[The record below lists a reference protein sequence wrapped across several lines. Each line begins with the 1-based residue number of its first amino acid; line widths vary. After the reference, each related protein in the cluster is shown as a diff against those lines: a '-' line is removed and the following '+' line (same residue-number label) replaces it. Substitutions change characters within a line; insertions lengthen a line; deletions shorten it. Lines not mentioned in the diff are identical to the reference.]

1 MTAFC
6 AKPDKFTLFYK
17 IDQTIVLVFMHLDSP
32 NNSQINRDYLNTIHI
47 LGMEIKM
54 TQGQTGKVQ
63 KILTIF
69 LCFWVAFFEGF
80 DLQAPGIAAKG
91 IASSFSL
98 DQVQMGYVFSLGVFG
113 MLFGAFFGGRLADYF
128 GQKKILILSIAI
140 FGVFMSATAFAP
152 SVEVLYITRF
162 FTGLGLGAAM
172 PTMIS
177 VVGDEA
183 TEKNRGKL
191 NSLMYCGLPVG
202 AIFVAGLAMCLPE
215 IQWQSLFLIG
225 GLTPLAL
232 IPLMVFILKDKAKD
246 IAVIQTTDV
255 TVPNMVQVLF
265 KQQQYKN
272 TLPLWVGFFFTLMIN
287 YILISWLPNLLMEQ
301 GLVKQQAF
309 LVMLVFQVGAVIGTL
324 GLGYLLDHLKL
335 WQLACII
342 YIGLFIALTL
352 LFTTTAVPVLIV
364 AGVMGGIFS
373 TGGQSILYGISPIF
387 YTGAGKVTGVG
398 SAISLGR
405 LGAMTGPL
413 LTGKILTL
421 GLGTTGILML
431 SLPAAVVS
439 AVAVAALSRYK
450 SKLK

>member
-1 MTAFC
+1 MA
-6 AKPDKFTLFYK
+6 
-17 IDQTIVLVFMHLDSP
+17 QTH
-32 NNSQINRDYLNTIHI
+32 
-47 LGMEIKM
+47 
-54 TQGQTGKVQ
+54 TGKLQ

-91 IASSFSL
+91 IAATFGL

-113 MLFGAFFGGRLADYF
+113 MLFGAFFGGRIADYL
-128 GQKKILILSIAI
+128 GQKKVLMLSIGI
-140 FGVFMSATAFAP
+140 FGVFMSLTAIAP
-152 SVEVLYITRF
+152 SIEVLYAARF

-183 TEKNRGKL
+183 TEANRGKL

-202 AIFVAGLAMCLPE
+202 AIFVAGLAILLPE
-215 IQWQSLFLIG
+215 IQWQTLFLIG
-225 GLTPLAL
+225 GLTPLVL
-232 IPLMVFILKDKAKD
+232 IPCMAFILKDKPKMAT
-246 IAVIQTTDV
+246 VVQTPTES
-255 TVPNMVQVLF
+255 VPGMAQVLF
-265 KQQQYKN
+265 KNQQYKN

-301 GLVKQQAF
+301 GLSKQEAF
-309 LVMLVFQVGAVIGTL
+309 SIMLIFQVGAVIGTL
-324 GLGYLLDHLKL
+324 GLGYLLDRLKL
-335 WQLACII
+335 WQMAVII
-342 YIGLFIALTL
+342 YSGLFVALSL
-352 LFTTTAVPVLIV
+352 LFTTTSIPMLVL

-387 YTGAGKVTGVG
+387 YSGAGKVTGVG

-413 LTGKILTL
+413 LTGKILAL
-421 GLGTTGILML
+421 GLGTTGILMA
-431 SLPAAVVS
+431 SLPAVVIS
-439 AVAVAALSRYK
+439 AVAVTALSRYK
-450 SKLK
+450 SAHK

>member
-1 MTAFC
+1 MIQPYSE
-6 AKPDKFTLFYK
+6 KL
-17 IDQTIVLVFMHLDSP
+17 
-32 NNSQINRDYLNTIHI
+32 R
-47 LGMEIKM
+47 
-54 TQGQTGKVQ
+54 

-91 IASSFSL
+91 IAASFAL

-113 MLFGAFFGGRLADYF
+113 MLFGAFFGGRIADYL
-128 GQKKILILSIAI
+128 GQKKVLMLSVAI
-140 FGVFMSATAFAP
+140 FGVFMSLTAIAP
-152 SVEVLYITRF
+152 SIEVLYAARF
-162 FTGLGLGAAM
+162 LTGLGLGAAM

-183 TEKNRGKL
+183 TEANRGKL

-202 AIFVAGLAMCLPE
+202 AIFVAGLAMLLPD
-215 IQWQSLFLIG
+215 IQWQTLFLIG

-232 IPLMVFILKDKAKD
+232 LPFMTFILKDQSTA
-246 IAVIQTTDV
+246 AVAQKRSGEA
-255 TVPNMVQVLF
+255 VPGMVEVLF

-272 TLPLWVGFFFTLMIN
+272 TVPLWVGFFFTLMIN

-301 GLVKQQAF
+301 GLERQQAF

-324 GLGYLLDHLKL
+324 GLGYLLDRLKL
-335 WQLACII
+335 WQMAVII
-342 YIGLFIALTL
+342 YSGLFVALVL
-352 LFTTTAVPVLIV
+352 LFTTTSIPLLIL

-387 YTGAGKVTGVG
+387 YSGAGKVTGVG

-413 LTGKILTL
+413 LTGKILAL
-421 GLGTTGILML
+421 GLGTTGILMA
-431 SLPAAVVS
+431 SLPAVVVS
-439 AVAVAALSRYK
+439 AVAVTALSRYK
-450 SKLK
+450 AAHK

>member
-1 MTAFC
+1 MIQPYSE
-6 AKPDKFTLFYK
+6 KL
-17 IDQTIVLVFMHLDSP
+17 
-32 NNSQINRDYLNTIHI
+32 R
-47 LGMEIKM
+47 
-54 TQGQTGKVQ
+54 

-91 IASSFSL
+91 IAASFAL

-113 MLFGAFFGGRLADYF
+113 MLFGAFFGGRIADYL
-128 GQKKILILSIAI
+128 GQKKVLMLSVAI
-140 FGVFMSATAFAP
+140 FGVFMSLTAIAP
-152 SVEVLYITRF
+152 SIEVLYAARF
-162 FTGLGLGAAM
+162 LTGLGLGAAM

-183 TEKNRGKL
+183 TEANRGKL

-202 AIFVAGLAMCLPE
+202 AIFVAGLAMLLPD
-215 IQWQSLFLIG
+215 IQWQTLFLIG

-232 IPLMVFILKDKAKD
+232 LPFMGFILKDQPKA
-246 IAVIQTTDV
+246 AVAQKRSGEA
-255 TVPNMVQVLF
+255 VPGMVEVLF

-272 TLPLWVGFFFTLMIN
+272 TVPLWVGFFFTLMIN

-301 GLVKQQAF
+301 GLERQQAF

-324 GLGYLLDHLKL
+324 GLGYLLDRLKL
-335 WQLACII
+335 WQMAVII
-342 YIGLFIALTL
+342 YSGLFVALVL
-352 LFTTTAVPVLIV
+352 LFTSTSIPLLIL

-387 YTGAGKVTGVG
+387 YSGAGKVTGVG

-413 LTGKILTL
+413 LTGKILAL
-421 GLGTTGILML
+421 GLGTTGILMA
-431 SLPAAVVS
+431 SLPAVVVS
-439 AVAVAALSRYK
+439 AVAVTALSRYK
-450 SKLK
+450 AAHK

>member
-1 MTAFC
+1 MAQSYSEK
-6 AKPDKFTLFYK
+6 A
-17 IDQTIVLVFMHLDSP
+17 
-32 NNSQINRDYLNTIHI
+32 
-47 LGMEIKM
+47 
-54 TQGQTGKVQ
+54 Q

-91 IASSFSL
+91 IAASFGL
-98 DQVQMGYVFSLGVFG
+98 DQIQMGYVFSLGVFG
-113 MLFGAFFGGRLADYF
+113 MLFGAFFGGRIADYL
-128 GQKKILILSIAI
+128 GQKKVLMLSVTI
-140 FGVFMSATAFAP
+140 FGLFMSLTAIAP
-152 SVEVLYITRF
+152 SIEVLYAARF

-183 TEKNRGKL
+183 TEANRGKL

-202 AIFVAGLAMCLPE
+202 AIFVAGLAMLLPE
-215 IQWQSLFLIG
+215 IQWQTLFLIG

-232 IPLMVFILKDKAKD
+232 IPLMAFILKDKPKVNAEVPVSGE
-246 IAVIQTTDV
+246 AV
-255 TVPNMVQVLF
+255 PGMAEVLF
-265 KQQQYKN
+265 KQRQYKN
-272 TLPLWVGFFFTLMIN
+272 TVPLWVGFFFTLMIN

-301 GLVKQQAF
+301 GLQKQQAF

-324 GLGYLLDHLKL
+324 SLGYLLDRLKL
-335 WQLACII
+335 WQMATII
-342 YIGLFIALTL
+342 YSGLFVALVL
-352 LFTTTAVPVLIV
+352 LFTTTSIPLLIL

-387 YTGAGKVTGVG
+387 YSGAGKVTGVG

-413 LTGKILTL
+413 LTGKILAL
-421 GLGTTGILML
+421 GLGDRK
-431 SLPAAVVS
+431 SVV
-439 AVAVAALSRYK
+439 
-450 SKLK
+450 

>member
-1 MTAFC
+1 MAQPYSEK
-6 AKPDKFTLFYK
+6 A
-17 IDQTIVLVFMHLDSP
+17 
-32 NNSQINRDYLNTIHI
+32 
-47 LGMEIKM
+47 
-54 TQGQTGKVQ
+54 Q

-91 IASSFSL
+91 IAASFGL
-98 DQVQMGYVFSLGVFG
+98 DQIQMGYVFSLGVFG
-113 MLFGAFFGGRLADYF
+113 MLFGAFFGGRIADYL
-128 GQKKILILSIAI
+128 GQKKVLMLSVTI
-140 FGVFMSATAFAP
+140 FGLFMSLTAIAP
-152 SVEVLYITRF
+152 SIEVLYAARF

-183 TEKNRGKL
+183 TEANRGKL

-202 AIFVAGLAMCLPE
+202 AIFVAGLAMLLPE
-215 IQWQSLFLIG
+215 IQWQTLFLIG

-232 IPLMVFILKDKAKD
+232 IPLMAFILKDKPKVNAEVPVSGE
-246 IAVIQTTDV
+246 AV
-255 TVPNMVQVLF
+255 PGMAEVLF
-265 KQQQYKN
+265 KQRQYKN
-272 TLPLWVGFFFTLMIN
+272 TVPLWVGFFFTLMIN

-301 GLVKQQAF
+301 GLQKQQAF

-324 GLGYLLDHLKL
+324 SLGYLLDRLKL
-335 WQLACII
+335 WQMATII
-342 YIGLFIALTL
+342 YSGLFVALVL
-352 LFTTTAVPVLIV
+352 LFTTTSIPLLIL

-387 YTGAGKVTGVG
+387 YSGAGKVTGVG

-413 LTGKILTL
+413 LTGKILAL
-421 GLGTTGILML
+421 GLGTTGILVA
-431 SLPAAVVS
+431 SLPAVVVS
-439 AVAVAALSRYK
+439 AVAVTALSRYK
-450 SKLK
+450 AAHK

>member
-1 MTAFC
+1 MIQPYSE
-6 AKPDKFTLFYK
+6 KL
-17 IDQTIVLVFMHLDSP
+17 
-32 NNSQINRDYLNTIHI
+32 R
-47 LGMEIKM
+47 
-54 TQGQTGKVQ
+54 

-91 IASSFSL
+91 IAASFAL

-113 MLFGAFFGGRLADYF
+113 MLFGAFFGGRIADYL
-128 GQKKILILSIAI
+128 GQKKVLMLSVAI
-140 FGVFMSATAFAP
+140 FGVFMSLTAIAP
-152 SVEVLYITRF
+152 SIEVLYAARF
-162 FTGLGLGAAM
+162 LTGLGLGAAM

-183 TEKNRGKL
+183 TEANRGKL

-202 AIFVAGLAMCLPE
+202 AIFVAGLAMSFPD
-215 IQWQSLFLIG
+215 IQWQTLFLIG

-232 IPLMVFILKDKAKD
+232 IPLMAFVLKDKPKVAAD
-246 IAVIQTTDV
+246 VQVSAEAV
-255 TVPNMVQVLF
+255 PGMVEVLF

-272 TLPLWVGFFFTLMIN
+272 TVPLWVGFFFTLMIN

-301 GLVKQQAF
+301 GLERQQAF

-324 GLGYLLDHLKL
+324 GLGYLLDRLKL
-335 WQLACII
+335 WQMAVII
-342 YIGLFIALTL
+342 YSGLFVALVL
-352 LFTTTAVPVLIV
+352 LFTTTSIPLLIL

-387 YTGAGKVTGVG
+387 YSGAGKVTGVG

-413 LTGKILTL
+413 LTGKILAL
-421 GLGTTGILML
+421 GLGTTGILMA
-431 SLPAAVVS
+431 SLPAVVVS
-439 AVAVAALSRYK
+439 AVAVTALSRYK
-450 SKLK
+450 AAHK

>member
-1 MTAFC
+1 MAQSYSEK
-6 AKPDKFTLFYK
+6 A
-17 IDQTIVLVFMHLDSP
+17 
-32 NNSQINRDYLNTIHI
+32 
-47 LGMEIKM
+47 
-54 TQGQTGKVQ
+54 Q

-91 IASSFSL
+91 IAASFGL
-98 DQVQMGYVFSLGVFG
+98 DQIQMGYVFSLGVFG
-113 MLFGAFFGGRLADYF
+113 MLFGAFFGGRIADYL
-128 GQKKILILSIAI
+128 GQKKVLMLSVTI
-140 FGVFMSATAFAP
+140 FGLFMSLTAIAP
-152 SVEVLYITRF
+152 SIEVLYAARF

-183 TEKNRGKL
+183 TEANRGKL

-202 AIFVAGLAMCLPE
+202 AIFVAGLAMLLPE
-215 IQWQSLFLIG
+215 IQWQTLFLIG

-232 IPLMVFILKDKAKD
+232 IPLMAFILKDKPKVNAEVPVSGE
-246 IAVIQTTDV
+246 AV
-255 TVPNMVQVLF
+255 PGMAEVLF
-265 KQQQYKN
+265 KQRQYKN
-272 TLPLWVGFFFTLMIN
+272 TVPLWVGFFFTLMIN

-301 GLVKQQAF
+301 GLQKQQAF

-324 GLGYLLDHLKL
+324 SLGYLLDRLKL
-335 WQLACII
+335 WQMATII
-342 YIGLFIALTL
+342 YSGLFVALGL
-352 LFTTTAVPVLIV
+352 LFTTTSIPLLIL

-387 YTGAGKVTGVG
+387 YSGAGKVTGVG

-413 LTGKILTL
+413 LTGKILAL
-421 GLGTTGILML
+421 GLGTTGILVA
-431 SLPAAVVS
+431 SLPAVVVS
-439 AVAVAALSRYK
+439 VAVTALSRYK
-450 SKLK
+450 ATHK

>member
-1 MTAFC
+1 MAQ
-6 AKPDKFTLFYK
+6 PY
-17 IDQTIVLVFMHLDSP
+17 S
-32 NNSQINRDYLNTIHI
+32 
-47 LGMEIKM
+47 
-54 TQGQTGKVQ
+54 GKAQ

-91 IASSFSL
+91 IAASFGL
-98 DQVQMGYVFSLGVFG
+98 DQIQMGYVFSLGVFG
-113 MLFGAFFGGRLADYF
+113 MLFGAFFGGRIADYL
-128 GQKKILILSIAI
+128 GQKKVLMLSVTI
-140 FGVFMSATAFAP
+140 FGLFMSLTAIAP
-152 SVEVLYITRF
+152 SIEVLYAARF

-183 TEKNRGKL
+183 TEANRGKL

-202 AIFVAGLAMCLPE
+202 AIFVTGLAMLLPE
-215 IQWQSLFLIG
+215 IQWQTLFLIG

-232 IPLMVFILKDKAKD
+232 IPLMAFILKDKPKVNAEVPVSGE
-246 IAVIQTTDV
+246 AV
-255 TVPNMVQVLF
+255 PGMAEVLF
-265 KQQQYKN
+265 KQRQYKN
-272 TLPLWVGFFFTLMIN
+272 TVPLWVGFFFTLMIN

-301 GLVKQQAF
+301 GLQKQQAF

-324 GLGYLLDHLKL
+324 SLGYLLDRLKL
-335 WQLACII
+335 WQMATII
-342 YIGLFIALTL
+342 YSGLFVALVL
-352 LFTTTAVPVLIV
+352 LFTTTSIPLLIL

-387 YTGAGKVTGVG
+387 YSGAGKVTGVG

-413 LTGKILTL
+413 LTGKILAL
-421 GLGTTGILML
+421 GLGTTGILVA
-431 SLPAAVVS
+431 SLPAVVVS
-439 AVAVAALSRYK
+439 AVAVTALSRYK
-450 SKLK
+450 AAHK